1 MGNQRKTEKLQSVSS
16 GQALGCRV
24 ARSSVTSFLKRFAD
38 DEQGSTAV
46 EYSIIAVLISIVGV
60 GALMIIGP
68 AVSEMFSDA
77 GEPF

>member
-1 MGNQRKTEKLQSVSS
+1 
-16 GQALGCRV
+16 
-24 ARSSVTSFLKRFAD
+24 VTSFLKRFAD